1 MVGWKYQNVGPSVA
15 IIKKFASEVNYYV
28 IM

>member
-1 MVGWKYQNVGPSVA
+1 MVGWKYQNVGPSDA
-15 IIKKFASEVNYYV
+15 IIKKFASEVKYYV

>member
-1 MVGWKYQNVGPSVA
+1 MVGWKYQNVCQSVA
-15 IIKKFASEVNYYV
+15 IIKKFASEVKYYV